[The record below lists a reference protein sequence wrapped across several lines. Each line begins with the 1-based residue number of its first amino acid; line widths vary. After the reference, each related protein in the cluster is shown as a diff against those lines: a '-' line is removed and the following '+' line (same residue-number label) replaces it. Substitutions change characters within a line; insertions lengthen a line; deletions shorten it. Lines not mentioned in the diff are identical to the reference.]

1 VGGLFVGANKPGG
14 GVGGLFDLKDIEL
27 LATSSMGEGTS
38 PFRPISGSKLSSL
51 DDLAEPLLDEGK

>member
-1 VGGLFVGANKPGG
+1 LFN
-14 GVGGLFDLKDIEL
+14 LKDVEL

-51 DDLAEPLLDEGK
+51 LDDLAEPLLDEGE